1 MSTLIVYATR
11 HGCTEKAADILV
23 KNLGS
28 DVSVANLKENK
39 NPDLTKADTIIVGG
53 SIHAGQIQ
61 GKIKK
66 FSKKNL
72 DILKQK
78 RLGLFLCCMEEGK
91 KAQEQF
97 DHAYPAELREH
108 ASATGLFGGEFNFD
122 MMNFLERFIIKKI
135 AGTTENVSKIKEEQ
149 IKKFAQEIK

>member
-1 MSTLIVYATR
+1 MSMLIVYATR
-11 HGCTEKAADILV
+11 HGCTEKAANSLV
-23 KNLGS
+23 ENLGG
-28 DVSVANLKENK
+28 DVSAINLKENK
-39 NPDLTKADTIIVGG
+39 NPDLTKAETIIVGG
-53 SIHAGQIQ
+53 SIHAGRIQ
-61 GKIKK
+61 GKIKN
-66 FSKKNL
+66 FCNKNI

-78 RLGLFLCCMEEGK
+78 RLGLFLCCMEEGE

-97 DHAYPAELREH
+97 DNAYPAELREH

-135 AGTTENVSKIKEEQ
+135 AGTAENVSKIKEEQ